1 MTAPS
6 YDGPERRWDT
16 PPPPPAPTR
25 RSRWAIR
32 LGFLALFLAIMLPL
46 GYILR
51 LSIRSD
57 ARAERAGRT
66 VCELATGF
74 NRALDLL
81 DTDTRQLAERSM
93 RQPLDH
99 AAELNP
105 ECVLGAAP

>member
-1 MTAPS
+1 MTDI

-16 PPPPPAPTR
+16 PPPPAVPARTK
-25 RSRWAIR
+25 WWLR
-32 LGFLALFLAIMLPL
+32 LGFLALFLAIMLPI

-81 DTDTRQLAERSM
+81 DPDTRALAERSM

-105 ECVLGAAP
+105 LCVLRSVP

>member
-1 MTAPS
+1 VTDAQS
-6 YDGPERRWDT
+6 YDGPERRWT
-16 PPPPPAPTR
+16 AELPVR
-25 RSRWAIR
+25 RPRWALR
-32 LGFLALFLAIMLPL
+32 VGFVALFLAVMLPI

-81 DTDTRQLAERSM
+81 DPDTRQLAERSM
-93 RQPLDH
+93 REPLNR

-105 ECVLGAAP
+105 QCVLRAVP